1 MTVYGTFK
9 LRTLVLLARDE
20 VTITVLLYYV
30 LNLCIR
36 DVLLDVAAVCV
47 YVQCTMSCMCGC
59 ECVLCCVVLF
69 VSYCPY
75 V

>member
-47 YVQCTMSCMCGC
+47 YVHVCVGVSVCSVVSCCLYLI
-59 ECVLCCVVLF
+59 VHN
-69 VSYCPY
+69 Y